1 MNISKNK
8 RFNNKK
14 NKLLLFLVSLIYAL
28 NFSFISVSAEEGAF
42 IQGQAIA
49 YSTETKAVDTVL
61 EAKTLI
67 NNYYIDDVRD
77 KIENINSIDEMIR
90 ALDDPYSSY
99 FTKEEY
105 DSFVNSIDNKFCGIG
120 IYMDVVEEGVKVL
133 STIENSPAVEVGLE
147 AGDIIVSADG
157 ISLQGKAAEEA
168 SKYLKGE
175 EGSKVNIVV
184 KRGEQLLNFE
194 ITRKSIVA
202 PTVTSQIL
210 KDNIG
215 YIRISSF
222 GGTTSYE
229 FLDKLNKL
237 EENNV
242 KSYIIDLRYNGG
254 GYVNSALDIGGYF
267 LGDKPMVLMEDN
279 NKNKLTYYGTSH
291 PKIIETPI
299 IFLVNE
305 YSASASEIL
314 SAAVKDY
321 GKAFFIGKTTY
332 GKGVA
337 QNMFPLSDGSYMKL
351 TTFKFFSPK
360 GSVIQHV
367 GIAPDL
373 QVNED
378 EDSLEAAALILSNIN
393 KDEKL
398 FKLNS
403 KSIQEIAKNKND
415 KTISV
420 TFNKDIDESTVNDE
434 NIELVSGENDE
445 NIPVEFTVVHGRKIV
460 ANLKDGFNNEGNY
473 YFLVNDKIKSK
484 GGTPLTAGAVVKV
497 VVK

>member
-1 MNISKNK
+1 MNTSINK
-8 RFNNKK
+8 SFRDNK
-14 NKLLLFLVSLIYAL
+14 NKLLIFLVSLIYAL
-28 NFSFISVSAEEGAF
+28 NFSFISVSAEEVALV
-42 IQGQAIA
+42 QGKTTA
-49 YSTETKAVDTVL
+49 YSTETEAVNTLL

-67 NNYYIDDVRD
+67 NDYYIDDVRD
-77 KIENINSIDEMIR
+77 KIENAKSIDEMIK

-99 FTKEEY
+99 FSKEEF
-105 DSFVNSIDNKFCGIG
+105 DSFVNSIDNRFCGIG
-120 IYMDVVEEGVKVL
+120 IYLDMVEEGVKVL
-133 STIENSPAVEVGLE
+133 STIENSPAAEVGLE
-147 AGDIIVSADG
+147 SGDIIISADG
-157 ISLQGKAAEEA
+157 ISFQGKSAEEA

-184 KRGEQLLNFE
+184 KRGEELLNFQV
-194 ITRKSIVA
+194 TRKMIIA
-202 PTVTSQIL
+202 PTVTSEVL
-210 KDNIG
+210 KDSIG
-215 YIRISSF
+215 YIRIASF
-222 GGTTSYE
+222 GDTTSYE
-229 FLDKLNKL
+229 FSDKLNKL
-237 EENNV
+237 EEKNV

-267 LGDKPMVLMEDN
+267 LGDKPVVLMEDN
-279 NKNKLTYYGTSH
+279 NQKKLTYYGTSH
-291 PKIIETPI
+291 PKIIEKPI

-337 QNMFPLSDGSYMKL
+337 QNMFPLSDGSYIKL

-367 GIAPDL
+367 GITPDL
-373 QVNED
+373 QVSED
-378 EDSLEAAALILSNIN
+378 EDSLQSASLILSNIN
-393 KDEKL
+393 KDGKL

-403 KSIQEIAKNKND
+403 KTMKEIAKNKND
-415 KTISV
+415 KTISI
-420 TFNKDIDESTVNDE
+420 TLNKDIDESTVNDE
-434 NIELVSGENDE
+434 NIELVSGESGEKLSVD
-445 NIPVEFTVVHGRKIV
+445 FVVANGRKIV
-460 ANLKDGFNNEGNY
+460 VNLKDGFKNEGNY

-484 GGTPLTAGAVVKV
+484 DGTVLSAGAVVKV

>member
-1 MNISKNK
+1 MSSKNK

-14 NKLLLFLVSLIYAL
+14 NKLWVFLVSLIYVL
-28 NFSFISVSAEEGAF
+28 NFSFISVSAEERAF
-42 IQGQAIA
+42 VQGQTVA
-49 YSTETKAVDTVL
+49 YSTETSAFDTLL

-67 NNYYIDDVRD
+67 NNYYIEDVRD
-77 KIENINSIDEMIR
+77 KIENGKSIEEMIT

-105 DSFVNSIDNKFCGIG
+105 DSFINSIDNKFCGIG
-120 IYMDVVEEGVKVL
+120 IYLDMVEEGVKVL
-133 STIENSPAVEVGLE
+133 STIENSPAMEVGLE
-147 AGDIIVSADG
+147 AGDIIISADG

-184 KRGEQLLNFE
+184 KRGEQLLNFQV
-194 ITRKSIVA
+194 TRKMIVA
-202 PTVTSQIL
+202 PTVTSEVL
-210 KDNIG
+210 KDSIG

-222 GGTTSYE
+222 GDTTSYE
-229 FLDKLNKL
+229 FSDKLNKL
-237 EENNV
+237 EDKNM

-267 LGDKPMVLMEDN
+267 LGHKPMVLMEDN
-279 NKNKLTYYGTSH
+279 NQNKLTYYGTSH
-291 PKIIETPI
+291 TKIIEKPI
-299 IFLVNE
+299 IFLVNQ

-337 QNMFPLSDGSYMKL
+337 QNMFLLSDGSYIKL

-367 GIAPDL
+367 GITPDL
-373 QVNED
+373 QVDED
-378 EDSLEAAALILSNIN
+378 EDSLQSASLILSNIN
-393 KDEKL
+393 KEGKL

-403 KSIQEIAKNKND
+403 KIMKEIVKSKND
-415 KTISV
+415 ETISI

-434 NIELVSGENDE
+434 NIELVSGESGE
-445 NIPVEFTVVHGRKIV
+445 NLPVDFTVVNGRKIV
-460 ANLKDGFNNEGNY
+460 VNLKDGFKDDGNY
-473 YFLVNDKIKSK
+473 YFLVNDKIRSK
-484 GGTPLTAGAVVKV
+484 DGTVLSAGAVVKV

>member
-1 MNISKNK
+1 MGEKYEHIKNK

-77 KIENINSIDEMIR
+77 KIENINSIDEMIK

-133 STIENSPAVEVGLE
+133 STIENSPAMEVGLE

-202 PTVTSQIL
+202 PTVTSQVL

-237 EENNV
+237 EE
-242 KSYIIDLRYNGG
+242 I
-254 GYVNSALDIGGYF
+254 
-267 LGDKPMVLMEDN
+267 M
-279 NKNKLTYYGTSH
+279 
-291 PKIIETPI
+291 
-299 IFLVNE
+299 
-305 YSASASEIL
+305 
-314 SAAVKDY
+314 
-321 GKAFFIGKTTY
+321 
-332 GKGVA
+332 
-337 QNMFPLSDGSYMKL
+337 
-351 TTFKFFSPK
+351 
-360 GSVIQHV
+360 
-367 GIAPDL
+367 
-373 QVNED
+373 
-378 EDSLEAAALILSNIN
+378 
-393 KDEKL
+393 
-398 FKLNS
+398 
-403 KSIQEIAKNKND
+403 
-415 KTISV
+415 
-420 TFNKDIDESTVNDE
+420 
-434 NIELVSGENDE
+434 
-445 NIPVEFTVVHGRKIV
+445 
-460 ANLKDGFNNEGNY
+460 
-473 YFLVNDKIKSK
+473 
-484 GGTPLTAGAVVKV
+484 
-497 VVK
+497 

>member
-1 MNISKNK
+1 MNTSENK
-8 RFNNKK
+8 IFNDKK
-14 NKLLLFLVSLIYAL
+14 SKLLLFLVSLIYAL
-28 NFSFISVSAEEGAF
+28 NFSFISVYAEERAF
-42 IQGQAIA
+42 VQGKVAA
-49 YSTETKAVDTVL
+49 YSRETAAFDTLL

-77 KIENINSIDEMIR
+77 KIENAKSIEEMIT
-90 ALDDPYSSY
+90 ALEDPYSSY
-99 FTKEEY
+99 FTKEEN

-120 IYMDVVEEGVKVL
+120 IYLDMVEEGVKVL

-147 AGDIIVSADG
+147 SGDIIISVDG
-157 ISLQGKAAEEA
+157 ISLQGRAVEEA

-184 KRGEQLLNFE
+184 KRGEKLLDFQV
-194 ITRKSIVA
+194 TRKIIVA
-202 PTVTSQIL
+202 PTVTSKVL
-210 KDNIG
+210 KDSIG

-237 EENNV
+237 EEKNV

-267 LGDKPMVLMEDN
+267 LGDKPMALMEDN
-279 NKNKLTYYGTSH
+279 NQNKLTYYGTSH
-291 PKIIETPI
+291 TKIIEKPI

-337 QNMFPLSDGSYMKL
+337 QNMFPLSDGSYIKL

-367 GIAPDL
+367 GITPDL

-378 EDSLEAAALILSNIN
+378 EDSLHTASLILSNIN
-393 KDEKL
+393 KDGKL

-403 KSIQEIAKNKND
+403 KVMKEIVKNKND
-415 KTISV
+415 KTISI
-420 TFNKDIDESTVNDE
+420 TLNKNIDEITVNDE
-434 NIELVSGENDE
+434 NIELVSGESGKNL
-445 NIPVEFTVVHGRKIV
+445 PVDFTVVNGRKIV
-460 ANLKDGFNNEGNY
+460 VNLKDGFKNDGNY

-484 GGTPLTAGAVVKV
+484 DGTALSAGAMVKV